1 MKPVGLISTGVLLL
15 LLGTVAPTYAQQDR
29 QQQDANAPKQEQ
41 QAKPEKK
48 QQDKSAKRKQR
59 EQAKGQQEQQHKQQ
73 QAKGRQEQQR
83 KQQQAKGQQE
93 QQRKQQQARSQ
104 QEQQRKQQQ
113 AKGQQEQQRKQQ
125 QARSQQEQQRK
136 QQQAKGRQEQQRQQ
150 QQARSQQEQQRKQ
163 QQAKGQQ
170 EQQRQAR
177 QQQAAWQQRRARNWQ
192 SEHRDWK
199 QRGGYNADRIPE
211 DRYRS
216 NFGPDHAFR
225 IYNNPVMVTGGYPGF
240 QYGGYYFSVV
250 DPWPQ
255 YWPNNWY
262 ENDDVYIDYSGD
274 GYYLYN
280 RRYPRDRIAISVYM
294 NFVSQGDRRGV
305 WMQHRARSWRS
316 EHRTWRQR
324 GGYNGYRIPAN
335 RFRLYFG
342 RNHRFRIHN
351 LPLVIVGGYPR
362 FQCGGFWFSLV
373 DPWPQYWSND
383 WYEND
388 DMYIDYYRDGYY
400 LYNRRYP
407 RDRIA
412 ISVYVH

>member
-15 LLGTVAPTYAQQDR
+15 LLGAIAPTYAQQEQHQR
-29 QQQDANAPKQEQ
+29 DANAPTQEQQARPEDQQQQKQQ

-48 QQDKSAKRKQR
+48 QQDKSAKRKQQ
-59 EQAKGQQEQQHKQQ
+59 EQA
-73 QAKGRQEQQR
+73 R
-83 KQQQAKGQQE
+83 GQQE
-93 QQRKQQQARSQ
+93 QQRKQEQARGQ
-104 QEQQRKQQQ
+104 QERQALNKQQQ
-113 AKGQQEQQRKQQ
+113 Q
-125 QARSQQEQQRK
+125 
-136 QQQAKGRQEQQRQQ
+136 
-150 QQARSQQEQQRKQ
+150 
-163 QQAKGQQ
+163 
-170 EQQRQAR
+170 QAR

-192 SEHRDWK
+192 SEHRDWQ

-225 IYNNPVMVTGGYPGF
+225 IYSNPVMVTGGYPGF
-240 QYGGYYFSVV
+240 QYGGFYFSVV

-274 GYYLYN
+274 GYYMYN
-280 RRYPRDRIAISVYM
+280 RGYPGDRIAISVYM

-305 WMQHRARSWRS
+305 WMQHRASSWQS
-316 EHRTWRQR
+316 EHRDWRQR

-342 RNHRFRIHN
+342 RNHRFRIYN
-351 LPLVIVGGYPR
+351 LPLVIVSGYPR
-362 FQCGGFWFSLV
+362 FQYGGFWFSLV
-373 DPWPQYWSND
+373 DPWPEYWSDN
-383 WYEND
+383 WYDAD
-388 DMYIDYYRDGYY
+388 DVYIDYSGDGYY
-400 LYNRRYP
+400 LYNQRYP

-412 ISVYVH
+412 ISVYVN

>member
-1 MKPVGLISTGVLLL
+1 MEATRMKPVGLISTGVLLL
-15 LLGTVAPTYAQQDR
+15 LLGAIAPTYAQQDHH
-29 QQQDANAPKQEQ
+29 QQDADAPKQEQ

-48 QQDKSAKRKQR
+48 QQDKSAKRKQ
-59 EQAKGQQEQQHKQQ
+59 QE
-73 QAKGRQEQQR
+73 
-83 KQQQAKGQQE
+83 QAKGQQE
-93 QQRKQQQARSQ
+93 QQRKQQEQARGQ
-104 QEQQRKQQQ
+104 QEQQRRQQEQ

-125 QARSQQEQQRK
+125 EQARGQQEQQRRQQEQAK
-136 QQQAKGRQEQQRQQ
+136 GQQEHQRQQQQARGQQEQQRQQ
-150 QQARSQQEQQRKQ
+150 QQRAQQQQQALNKQ
-163 QQAKGQQ
+163 QQQ
-170 EQQRQAR
+170 QAR

-192 SEHRDWK
+192 SEHRDWQ

-225 IYNNPVMVTGGYPGF
+225 IYSNPVMVTGGYPGF

-255 YWPNNWY
+255 YWSNNWY

-294 NFVSQGDRRGV
+294 NFVQQDDRRSV
-305 WMQHRARSWRS
+305 WLQHRANRWQS
-316 EHRTWRQR
+316 EHRDWRQR

-342 RNHRFRIHN
+342 RNHRFRIYN

-362 FQCGGFWFSLV
+362 FQYGGFWFSLV
-373 DPWPQYWSND
+373 DPWPEYWSDN
-383 WYEND
+383 WYDND
-388 DMYIDYYRDGYY
+388 DMYIDYSGDGYY

-407 RDRIA
+407 RDRIT
-412 ISVYVH
+412 ISVYVN